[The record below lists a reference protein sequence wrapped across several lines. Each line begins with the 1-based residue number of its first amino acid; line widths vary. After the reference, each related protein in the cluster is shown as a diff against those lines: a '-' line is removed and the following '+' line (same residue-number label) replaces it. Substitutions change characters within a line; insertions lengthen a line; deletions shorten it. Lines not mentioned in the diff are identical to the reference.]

1 MYEIAT
7 FVLHVH
13 NTPMALD
20 FQNSLLVVIKK
31 KKSYFHMKVISKVT
45 LVSRAKVITSNSII

>member
-13 NTPMALD
+13 NALMALD

-31 KKSYFHMKVISKVT
+31 KVT
-45 LVSRAKVITSNSII
+45 PIFI